1 MGDDGT
7 SHIYP
12 SSFIHLG
19 KKKLTL
25 EFCINE
31 TLAPCGCLRLQTH
44 HTNLILIFGSNG
56 EKRATQ
62 MQFILKIPSGNCF
75 QKFLPTWKQEFRS
88 GVEQNI
94 KPTRSS
100 WGPYFYCFFN
110 NLFSSLWIYIN
121 WSWQLIEEFTI
132 KRPSWILR
140 LVKWYQNSRVI
151 KSFHLHYRSSSKP
164 FLAKP
169 YHQSI
174 WSTMCFNPLEPRVRF
189 KQNYRTQ
196 HGKRPIYTI
205 VTNLNNFTTE
215 FYSFTTEN

>member
-1 MGDDGT
+1 MGKSVQLRCNLSLKSPQET
-7 SHIYP
+7 VSRNSYP
-12 SSFIHLG
+12 HENRNFAVAWS
-19 KKKLTL
+19 KTL
-25 EFCINE
+25 NQREVHE
-31 TLAPCGCLRLQTH
+31 V
-44 HTNLILIFGSNG
+44 LISI
-56 EKRATQ
+56 
-62 MQFILKIPSGNCF
+62 
-75 QKFLPTWKQEFRS
+75 
-88 GVEQNI
+88 V
-94 KPTRSS
+94 
-100 WGPYFYCFFN
+100 FFN

-132 KRPSWILR
+132 KRPSCILR

-151 KSFHLHYRSSSKP
+151 KSFHLHYRYSSKP

-215 FYSFTTEN
+215 FYSFTTET